1 MVSGP
6 EKLLSLSCLSAEL
19 NLGWWEDSQA
29 ADFRLY
35 LGSCPVCW
43 RLRFMTMLPVL
54 SCERPMTSFM
64 PLRDILWN
72 APFQRPRDDRL
83 EEAVTG
89 TDADAS
95 PRSVSPARGTVVAAA
110 WG

>member
-1 MVSGP
+1 M
-6 EKLLSLSCLSAEL
+6 SAI
-19 NLGWWEDSQA
+19 QA
-29 ADFRLY
+29 RTRRR
-35 LGSCPVCW
+35 SS
-43 RLRFMTMLPVL
+43 R
-54 SCERPMTSFM
+54 SFAGAT
-64 PLRDILWN
+64 ILHV
-72 APFQRPRDDRL
+72 AHEQRPRDDRL